1 MKNYELKL
9 IEKGVNKL
17 ELFFNCKDLS
27 ELKSSFKM
35 FSKLLHPD
43 VNKDLPDIYF
53 KDMSNDYDSYYK
65 IHKVEHMKENAK
77 KYNNTNF
84 DEDNIKDEDLN
95 DDRFK
100 NAIIDLLKKEGIKIE
115 LKGVWLWVSGDT
127 TPIKEELKLLGFQWG
142 KTAKAWFMSDSKNFK
157 KSRNRRGWSQEKTTS
172 VYGSKVI
179 KDDTNKSKST
189 KRKSNKSKKNFVK
202 IGN

>member
-1 MKNYELKL
+1 MKKYELKL

-27 ELKSSFKM
+27 ELKTSFKR

-43 VNKDLPDIYF
+43 VNKDLPDVYF
-53 KDMSNDYDSYYK
+53 KDMSNDYDEYYIPLK
-65 IHKVEHMKENAK
+65 KEHMKENAK

-84 DEDNIKDEDLN
+84 SEDNIKEDDLN

-100 NAIIDLLKKEGIKIE
+100 KAIIDLLKKEGIKIE

-127 TPIKEELKLLGFQWG
+127 KEIKEELKLLGFQWG
-142 KTAKAWFMSDSKNFK
+142 KTARAWFMSDSKNFK
-157 KSRNRRGWSQEKTTS
+157 KSKNRRGWSQEKTTS

-179 KDDTNKSKST
+179 KDDTNKKSKST
-189 KRKSNKSKKNFVK
+189 KKSKKNFIK
-202 IGN
+202 ISN

>member
-17 ELFFNCKDLS
+17 ELFFNCKDLG
-27 ELKSSFKM
+27 ELKTSFKR

-43 VNKDLPDIYF
+43 VNKDLDDIFF
-53 KDMSNDYDSYYK
+53 KCMSNDYDSYYK

-77 KYNNTNF
+77 KYNNSNF
-84 DEDNIKDEDLN
+84 SEDNIKEDDLN

-100 NAIIDLLKKEGIKIE
+100 NAIIELLKKEGIKTI
-115 LKGVWLWVSGDT
+115 LKGTWLWIEGDT

-142 KTAKAWFMSDSKNFK
+142 KTARAWFMSDSKNFK
-157 KSRNRRGWSQEKTTS
+157 KSKNRRGWTKEKTSS
-172 VYGSKVI
+172 VYGEKTI
-179 KDDTNKSKST
+179 FDNT
-189 KRKSNKSKKNFVK
+189 KKSKKNFVK

>member
-27 ELKSSFKM
+27 ELKSSFKR

-84 DEDNIKDEDLN
+84 SEDNIKDEDLN

-115 LKGVWLWVSGDT
+115 LKGVWVWVSGDT
-127 TPIKEELKLLGFQWG
+127 KEIKEELKLLGFQWG

-189 KRKSNKSKKNFVK
+189 KRNTKKSKKNFVK

>member
-27 ELKSSFKM
+27 SLKSSFKR

-43 VNKDLPDIYF
+43 VNKDLEDIHF
-53 KDMSNDYDSYYK
+53 KEMSNDYDDYYIPLK
-65 IHKVEHMKENAK
+65 KNHMKENAK
-77 KYNNTNF
+77 KYNNDNF
-84 DEDNIKDEDLN
+84 KEENIKDEDLR

-100 NAIIDLLKKEGIKIE
+100 KAIIDLLKKEGIKISIR
-115 LKGVWLWVSGDT
+115 GCWLWVSGDT
-127 TPIKEELKLLGFQWG
+127 KEIKEELKALGFQWG
-142 KTAKAWFMSDSKNFK
+142 ATAKEWFMSDSKNFK
-157 KSRNRRGWSQEKTTS
+157 KSKNRRGWTKEKTIS
-172 VYGSKVI
+172 KYGEKVI
-179 KDDTNKSKST
+179 KDDTKKSKS
-189 KRKSNKSKKNFVK
+189 KSKSKKNFVK